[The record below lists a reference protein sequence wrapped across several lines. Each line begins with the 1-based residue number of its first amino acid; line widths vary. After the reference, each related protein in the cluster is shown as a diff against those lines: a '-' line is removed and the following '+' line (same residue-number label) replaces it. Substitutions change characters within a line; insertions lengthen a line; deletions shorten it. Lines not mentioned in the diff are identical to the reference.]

1 MKYLLPSLTALMLAV
16 LCISCKPSAEQIMQ
30 NADSLKNMYK
40 SVVDAHQVLAQT
52 YETYIA
58 ADMDAAHKT
67 LDENL
72 KKASAAIA
80 KIEVLEGCENL
91 ASAVKAG
98 LEVYKTVADVDSKE
112 QIRIYKIDD
121 ANFTDELREKWD
133 GIARSVETKT
143 KQADAE
149 VDKAYSEVAK
159 QFSNKK

>member
-1 MKYLLPSLTALMLAV
+1 MERKFWR
-16 LCISCKPSAEQIMQ
+16 
-30 NADSLKNMYK
+30 
-40 SVVDAHQVLAQT
+40 
-52 YETYIA
+52 
-58 ADMDAAHKT
+58 

-91 ASAVKAG
+91 ANAVKAG